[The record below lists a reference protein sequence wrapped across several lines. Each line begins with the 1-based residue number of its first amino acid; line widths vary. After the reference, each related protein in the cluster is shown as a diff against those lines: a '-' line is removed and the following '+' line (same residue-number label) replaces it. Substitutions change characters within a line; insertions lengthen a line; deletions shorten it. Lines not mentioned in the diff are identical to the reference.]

1 MSQAVVALSLRPESA
16 ALLEQARAA
25 LATHDRDAAD
35 PAAVALALRAY
46 LRPQIRRDE
55 ADIAFEA
62 ALLEQGVMA
71 PTEAVEQFEVV
82 ADGPE
87 IRGLF
92 IRLDSGAMF
101 VLDRAGCVHVA

>member
-1 MSQAVVALSLRPESA
+1 MSQAT
-16 ALLEQARAA
+16 
-25 LATHDRDAAD
+25 THDRDAAD
-35 PAAVALALRAY
+35 TQALALALRAY

-62 ALLEQGVMA
+62 ALLKQGVLS
-71 PTEAVEQFEVV
+71 PTEAVEQFEAI

-101 VLDRAGCVHVA
+101 VLDRAGCIHVA

>member
-1 MSQAVVALSLRPESA
+1 MPQAT
-16 ALLEQARAA
+16 
-25 LATHDRDAAD
+25 THDRKAAD

-62 ALLEQGVMA
+62 VLLAEGVLA
-71 PTEAVEQFEVV
+71 PTEAVEQFETVV
-82 ADGPE
+82 DGPE

-92 IRLDSGAMF
+92 VRLDSGAMF
-101 VLDRAGCVHVA
+101 VLDREGRTHVA